1 MVPHHTVHPSLSEP
15 CLMVDLRRHP
25 RVSGPYTLC
34 ALSAA
39 AFHFS
44 KLHFSD
50 LLICFSA
57 GLISILWFELLKM
70 FNGQK
75 KHGRTELNTLAL

>member
-1 MVPHHTVHPSLSEP
+1 VPFLQQ
-15 CLMVDLRRHP
+15 L
-25 RVSGPYTLC
+25 
-34 ALSAA
+34 
-39 AFHFS
+39 FHFS

-57 GLISILWFELLKM
+57 GIISILWFELLKV

-75 KHGRTELNTLAL
+75 RLAR